1 MPSFYTIDKYSIYT
15 NMIWDPALE
24 AGGQVRGV
32 TFGVQGLA
40 QGDHEAFIARQFGD
54 RDDQYPASV
63 INNYDN
69 EASRY
74 HLNGTDSGALSD
86 VLGLSSPAFGD
97 QSGRLDKIYNVDKFT
112 VTLEDGTVL
121 SQDDL
126 PAGLQI
132 RTLDNGNVW
141 VDVPDTWLDAGGDM
155 RIASIRIAPD
165 AALTSAPF
173 SEWLLYDGI
182 PDNDPE
188 PVVCFTIGTLI
199 ETDQGNKPV
208 EELAVGDLICTMDD
222 GYQPIRWIGSTRRDA
237 VDLFH
242 EPKLRPVRIRV
253 GALGNGLP
261 KRDLMVSRQ
270 HRVLVKS
277 KIAQRMFGAEEI
289 LVPANKLIG
298 LPGIG
303 IADDIDDVTY
313 FHILFDRHQ
322 VIFSEDAPT
331 ESLFTGPEA
340 LKSVPREARKEIE
353 TLFPEI
359 TDPDFTTEP
368 ARVIPG
374 KGMEIKKLIAQHQ
387 KHDMP
392 LLNG

>member
-1 MPSFYTIDKYSIYT
+1 MPSAIYYDYYSICT
-15 NMIWDPALE
+15 NMDWDNSKTAAEQL
-24 AGGQVRGV
+24 QGV
-32 TFGVQGLA
+32 TFGVQGLVE
-40 QGDHEAFIARQFGD
+40 GDYTAVIHDGSGGD
-54 RDDQYPASV
+54 RGAILPIHNKFDIYPGDD
-63 INNYDN
+63 
-69 EASRY
+69 
-74 HLNGTDSGALSD
+74 
-86 VLGLSSPAFGD
+86 GD
-97 QSGRLDKIYNVDKFT
+97 QIGGSDSTGSQDYVTVEDPDTGESFGANLGKIYNVDKFV
-112 VTLEDGTVL
+112 VTLQDGRVIDHNT
-121 SQDDL
+121 L
-126 PAGLQI
+126 PAGLQV
-132 RTLDNGNVW
+132 RTLENGFVW
-141 VDVPDTWLDAGGDM
+141 VDVPDTWLDANGDM
-155 RIASIRIAPD
+155 AIASIAINRD
-165 AALTSAPF
+165 AQFETVPYYSYD
-173 SEWLLYDGI
+173 LYDGQ
-182 PDNDPE
+182 PD

-208 EELAVGDLICTMDD
+208 EELAVGDMICTMDD

-237 VDLFH
+237 VDLAH
-242 EPKLRPVRIRV
+242 EPKLRPVRIRA

-289 LVPANKLIG
+289 LVPANKLVG

-340 LKSVPREARKEIE
+340 LKSVPHEARKEIE
-353 TLFPEI
+353 RLFPEI

-368 ARVIPG
+368 ARVIPE
-374 KGMEIKKLIAQHQ
+374 KGMDIKKLIARHR
-387 KHDMP
+387 KDDLP
-392 LLNG
+392 LQSG